1 MTDTTV
7 VTLTIIAVND
17 SPVAVAD
24 TYTTTQGTTLTEL
37 APGVLSN
44 DFDVDTGDSLAAVKV
59 SDPISGT
66 LTLNGDGSF
75 TYVPVASFTGT
86 DTFTYRAEDS
96 IVAPSNV
103 VTVTITVS

>member
-1 MTDTTV
+1 
-7 VTLTIIAVND
+7 VND

-24 TYTTTQGTTLTEL
+24 TYATTQGITLTVS

-44 DFDVDTGDSLAAVKV
+44 DFDVDTGDSLTAVKV

-75 TYVPVASFTGT
+75 AYVPPAGFSGT